1 MKKILILG
9 STGSIGLSALEIIR
23 SFPEEFEVTGLA
35 INNNIETLEHQIN
48 EFAVPTVVV
57 VNEKRAKELKDKV
70 GNKCEILSGEE
81 GLIEITK
88 KGDYDIL
95 LTAIVGFAG
104 LMPTIEAIKQRKR
117 IALANKETLVVAG
130 EIINQLCLEYESQI
144 IPVDSEHSA
153 IFQCLQGESKNAISK
168 LIITASGGPFLNKSK
183 NELSTVTIEEA
194 LNHPNWKMGNKIT
207 IDSATMMN
215 KGLEVIEAFW
225 LFHLSKDKID
235 VLIHPQSIIHSM
247 VEFCD
252 GSIKAQLSTPDMK
265 LPILYAFSYPKRL
278 PYLNIKTDLKK
289 ISKLT
294 FFDPDFDKFECLKL
308 AYDVISE
315 GGLAPCILNAANE
328 VAVNKYLTG
337 NIKFTEIPI
346 LIKDALNKIENHNN
360 NSLDEIYE
368 YNHKTR
374 EYLIKKYQ

>member
-88 KGDYDIL
+88 NGDYDIL